1 MRLRYKKWIIFF
13 TLAIMLIGMGSF
25 SLVAP
30 NVNFAFGRNS
40 GEDSSLKGNLLSDK
54 SEEDIKSEIT
64 TLVKDYF
71 DAKQRVDMEALAECV
86 SDVSHVE
93 EKRLVTEAEYIEEY
107 KNIECTILN
116 DGLQDGAFR
125 VYVYYEAKVYDIDTL
140 VPSLTALYVTADKNG
155 KFTIYLSVID
165 SDDQKAIDKLDNS
178 DKVKKMITSVQK
190 NLETIVSKNADVRD
204 FYQMLENSGSDDDT
218 EDNTNIHKEGTSA
231 TSVPNA
237 GTATAAPGT
246 GAATPVPNGTVVT
259 PAPAG
264 SGATPVPGSSTAPVS
279 STQGA
284 VTPAPAN

>member
-40 GEDSSLKGNLLSDK
+40 GEDSSLKGDLLSDK

-86 SDVSHVE
+86 SDISHVE

-140 VPSLTALYVTADKNG
+140 VPSLTALYVTADKNA

-190 NLETIVSKNADVRD
+190 NLESIVSKNADVRD
-204 FYQMLENSGSDDDT
+204 FYQMLENSGSDDDA

-231 TSVPNA
+231 TPAPNA
-237 GTATAAPGT
+237 GTATTAPGT

-264 SGATPVPGSSTAPVS
+264 SGATPVPGSSTAPAP
-279 STQGA
+279 STQA
-284 VTPAPAN
+284 VTPAPVN

>member
-1 MRLRYKKWIIFF
+1 MRLRYKKLIIFF

-40 GEDSSLKGNLLSDK
+40 GGGSSLQGSMLSDK

-116 DGLQDGAFR
+116 DGLKDGAFR
-125 VYVYYEAKVYDIDTL
+125 VYVYYEAKIYDIDTL
-140 VPSLTALYVTADKNG
+140 VPSLTALYITADKNG

-165 SDDQKAIDKLDNS
+165 NDAQEAIDKLDNS
-178 DKVKKMITSVQK
+178 EKIKKMISSVQK
-190 NLETIVSKNADVRD
+190 NLESIVSKNADVRD
-204 FYQMLENSGSDDDT
+204 FYQMLENAVVEDDV
-218 EDNTNIHKEGTSA
+218 EDNTNIDKEG
-231 TSVPNA
+231 
-237 GTATAAPGT
+237 ATAAPGN
-246 GAATPVPNGTVVT
+246 GAATPAPSSGAVVT
-259 PAPAG
+259 PIPTTQAQ
-264 SGATPVPGSSTAPVS
+264 ATPVP
-279 STQGA
+279 
-284 VTPAPAN
+284 AN

>member
-40 GEDSSLKGNLLSDK
+40 SEDSSLKGNLLSDK

-64 TLVKDYF
+64 TLMKDYF

-107 KNIECTILN
+107 KNIDCTILN

-190 NLETIVSKNADVRD
+190 NLESIVSKNADVRD
-204 FYQMLENSGSDDDT
+204 FYQMLENTASDDDT
-218 EDNTNIHKEGTSA
+218 EDNTNIDKEGTSA
-231 TSVPNA
+231 TPAPNT
-237 GTATAAPGT
+237 GTATAAPNKGT
-246 GAATPVPNGTVVT
+246 VAPAPSGAVVT
-259 PAPAG
+259 PAP
-264 SGATPVPGSSTAPVS
+264 GSSTVPVP

-284 VTPAPAN
+284 VTPHQ

>member
-40 GEDSSLKGNLLSDK
+40 GEDSSLKGDLLSDK

-86 SDVSHVE
+86 SDISHVE

-140 VPSLTALYVTADKNG
+140 VPSLTALYVTADKNA

-190 NLETIVSKNADVRD
+190 NLESIVSKNADVRD

-231 TSVPNA
+231 TPAPNA
-237 GTATAAPGT
+237 GTATTAPGT

-264 SGATPVPGSSTAPVS
+264 SGATPVPGSSTAPAPS
-279 STQGA
+279 AQA
-284 VTPAPAN
+284 VTPAPVN

>member
-1 MRLRYKKWIIFF
+1 MRLKYKKLIIFF

-40 GEDSSLKGNLLSDK
+40 GGDSSLKGNLLSDK

-86 SDVSHVE
+86 SDVAYVE

-116 DGLQDGAFR
+116 DGLQDGTFR

-165 SDDQKAIDKLDNS
+165 SDDQKAIDRLDNS

-190 NLETIVSKNADVRD
+190 NLESIVSKNADVRD
-204 FYQMLENSGSDDDT
+204 FYQMLENTGSDDDT
-218 EDNTNIHKEGTSA
+218 EDNTNIHNEGTS
-231 TSVPNA
+231 
-237 GTATAAPGT
+237 
-246 GAATPVPNGTVVT
+246 VT
-259 PAPAG
+259 PAPSAG
-264 SGATPVPGSSTAPVS
+264 TGTSAPGNGAVTPVPGGSVVTPVPGGTAVTPIPGSSTAPN
-279 STQGA
+279 TQGS
-284 VTPAPAN
+284 VTPAPVN

>member
-1 MRLRYKKWIIFF
+1 
-13 TLAIMLIGMGSF
+13 MLIGMGSF

-40 GEDSSLKGNLLSDK
+40 EGDSSLKGSLLSDK

-86 SDVSHVE
+86 SDISHVE

-116 DGLQDGAFR
+116 DGLKDGAFR

-155 KFTIYLSVID
+155 KFTIYLDVIGN
-165 SDDQKAIDKLDNS
+165 DDQKAIDKLDNS
-178 DKVKKMITSVQK
+178 EKVKKMITSVQK
-190 NLETIVSKNADVRD
+190 DLESIVSKNADVRD
-204 FYQMLENSGSDDDT
+204 FYQMLENSGTDDDK

-231 TSVPNA
+231 TSVPN
-237 GTATAAPGT
+237 T
-246 GAATPVPNGTVVT
+246 GAATPAPSNGTVTPAPSGAVVT
-259 PAPAG
+259 PAPGGTTVAPA
-264 SGATPVPGSSTAPVS
+264 SGSSTAPAP
-279 STQGA
+279 STQGQ